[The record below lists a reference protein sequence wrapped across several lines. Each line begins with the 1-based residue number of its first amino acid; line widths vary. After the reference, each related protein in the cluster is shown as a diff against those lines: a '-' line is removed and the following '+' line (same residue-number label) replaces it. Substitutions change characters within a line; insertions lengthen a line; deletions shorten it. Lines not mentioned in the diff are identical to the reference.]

1 VKKVIII
8 GVITLV
14 IGTLGFSV
22 TKLYNK
28 EVINYDITS
37 VTESKE
43 IKSEDG
49 TTLVNIKY
57 SYPIVE
63 NKRNSKFLNSVNEE
77 YRLNAE
83 KFLKDAEESKVE
95 AQSLYEE
102 LKEVF
107 RPYTRELDF
116 DINMNNKGLISIT
129 NNNYYYNG
137 GAHGSYIMKSRT
149 FDVNNGLE
157 LTLDKVINN
166 DVWNI
171 KENVHKLFEEKL
183 QNDGLDLSNIW
194 GELLKE
200 EIDNVNY
207 YIKDGALVLYFNAEQ
222 IAPYALGAPTV
233 EVPYDENIFL
243 INIENSTNNL
253 VKSLIPT
260 GFAGSS
266 LNRIDL
272 YQNGDVYWIQ
282 YDGQGIGD
290 ENIVQNMLVANNA
303 KDIEMFED
311 EGINVV
317 GDNVKIATT
326 INIGWLIFNK

>member
-1 VKKVIII
+1 MKKLIII

-14 IGTLGFSV
+14 VGTLVFSA
-22 TKLYNK
+22 TKIYNK

-63 NKRNSKFLNSVNEE
+63 NKKNSKFLSSINEE
-77 YRLNAE
+77 YKLNAE

-95 AQSLYEE
+95 AQSLYED

-116 DINMNNKGLISIT
+116 DINMNDKGLMSIT
-129 NNNYYYNG
+129 TNNYYYNG
-137 GAHGSYIMKSRT
+137 GAHGSYIMQSRT
-149 FDVNNGLE
+149 FDFNNELE
-157 LTLDKVINN
+157 LTLDKIINN
-166 DVWNI
+166 GVWNI
-171 KENVHKLFEEKL
+171 KENVHKLFKQKL
-183 QNDGLDLSNIW
+183 ENDGLDLNDVW

-207 YIKDGALVLYFNAEQ
+207 YIKDGALVLYFNTDQ
-222 IAPYALGAPTV
+222 VTPYVMGAPMV

-243 INIENSTNNL
+243 INMESSKTNL
-253 VKSLIPT
+253 VKSLTPT

-266 LNRIDL
+266 LNKIEL
-272 YQNGDVYWIQ
+272 YQNGELYWIQ
-282 YDGQGIGD
+282 YDGEGIGK
-290 ENIVQNMLVANNA
+290 ENIVKNVFIASNVE
-303 KDIEMFED
+303 DIEMIED
-311 EGINVV
+311 EGINVI
-317 GDNVKIATT
+317 GNDIKLESDL
-326 INIGWLIFNK
+326 NIGWLNFAK